1 MTLSVKAS
9 LLLFFLLICGSA
21 FVVTHQFR
29 QRLPAPVPRELFAIV
44 NQQLVALR
52 TADFQSA
59 YRHAATGVQQKFT
72 LAEFETMVRRNYPEV
87 TRAQR
92 VEFGLVK
99 VQGGSAL
106 VQVFFFGETGRYVHS
121 STASQTRTRHWKI
134 DGVEELKG
142 YRRDQPLAGSQA

>member
-1 MTLSVKAS
+1 MTASIKAS
-9 LLLFFLLICGSA
+9 LLLFFLFICGSA

-59 YRHAATGVQQKFT
+59 YIHAATDVQQKFT
-72 LAEFETMVRRNYPEV
+72 LAEFETMVRRNYPEM

-92 VEFGLVK
+92 VEFGLVR
-99 VQGGSAL
+99 VEGGSAL
-106 VQVFFFGETGRYVHS
+106 VQVFFFEENGAVRSFIYKLTNEDS
-121 STASQTRTRHWKI
+121 DWKI
-134 DGVEELKG
+134 DGVEELKS

>member
-1 MTLSVKAS
+1 MPRSVKTS
-9 LLLFFLLICGSA
+9 LLLFLLLICGSA

-44 NQQLVALR
+44 NQQLVAFR
-52 TADFQSA
+52 AADFQSA
-59 YRHAATGVQQKFT
+59 YRQAATGVQRKFT
-72 LAEFETMVRRNYPEV
+72 LAEFETMVRRHHPEM

-92 VEFGLVK
+92 VEFGLVR
-99 VQGGSAL
+99 VEGSSAR
-106 VQVFFFGETGRYVHS
+106 VQVFVFGENGAVRSFIYSLTNEDE
-121 STASQTRTRHWKI
+121 AWKI